1 MTTQTNRNTPDR
13 RRWMERVLGLSVAT
27 FAGPTL
33 ARSADFPTKPITLLV
48 PYGAGGPTDQHLRAL
63 AEVAAQQLGQA
74 VVLDN
79 RPGANGTQAAS
90 ALVRAPADGY
100 TLAILPATVY
110 REPFINKV
118 PYDPETSFT
127 YLLLLSDYT
136 FGLAVPASA
145 PWKTWADFVADAKR
159 RPGKIN
165 VGAAGAIGT
174 PRIVM
179 DEIAAAAGIELNLVP
194 YKGDADVT
202 AALLGGHLD
211 AAPLSGVAMPHI
223 ESGKLRYLVMLTE
236 KPLAGAAHPPTLVDS
251 GIPLWIDSPYG
262 LAAPRGLSSA
272 RARLLHDAFRK
283 ALESPASQKVMA
295 QLNQRTNYLGPTDYR
310 AYAIASLAR
319 EKARVARLRERGQ
332 ID

>member
-1 MTTQTNRNTPDR
+1 M
-13 RRWMERVLGLSVAT
+13 
-27 FAGPTL
+27 
-33 ARSADFPTKPITLLV
+33 

-63 AEVAAQQLGQA
+63 AEVAGQQLGQA

-118 PYDPETSFT
+118 PYDPDTSFT

-136 FGLAVPASA
+136 FGLAVPANA

-179 DEIAAAAGIELNLVP
+179 DEIAAAAGIELNMVP
-194 YKGDADVT
+194 YKGDADIT

-211 AAPLSGVAMPHI
+211 AAPLSGVARPHI

-236 KPLAGAAHPPTLVDS
+236 KPLGGAAHPPTLVDN

-262 LAAPRGLSSA
+262 LAAPRGLPPD
-272 RARLLHDAFRK
+272 RARQLHDAFKK

-295 QLNQRTNYLGPTDYR
+295 QLNQRTNYLGPAEYR

-319 EKARVARLRERGQ
+319 EKARVAHLRERGQ

>member
-1 MTTQTNRNTPDR
+1 MTTPSSQNAPNRR
-13 RRWMERVLGLSVAT
+13 QWLAMALAAT
-27 FAGPTL
+27 ATATGSAL
-33 ARSADFPTKPITLLV
+33 AQSAAFPSKPITLLV

-63 AEVAAQQLGQA
+63 AEVAGQQLGQP

-79 RPGANGTQAAS
+79 RPGANGTNAAA
-90 ALVRAPADGY
+90 ALARAPADGY
-100 TLAILPATVY
+100 TLGILPASVY

-118 PYDPETSFT
+118 PYDPATSFS

-136 FGLAVPASA
+136 FGLAVPANA
-145 PWKTWADFVADAKR
+145 PWKTWADLVADAKR

-179 DEIAAAAGIELNLVP
+179 DEIAAAAGIELNMVP
-194 YKGDADVT
+194 YKGDADIT

-236 KPLAGAAHPPTLVDS
+236 RPLPNDSKTPTLVAS

-262 LAAPRGLSSA
+262 LAAPRGLPPE
-272 RARLLHDAFRK
+272 RAQQLHDAFK
-283 ALESPASQKVMA
+283 MALESPASQKVMT
-295 QLNQRTNYLGPTDYR
+295 QLNQRANYLGPTEYR
-310 AYAIASLAR
+310 AYAIQALAR
-319 EKARVARLRERGQ
+319 EKTRVARLRERGQ
-332 ID
+332 LD

>member
-1 MTTQTNRNTPDR
+1 MTIPSTWATPNRR
-13 RRWMERVLGLSVAT
+13 QWLARGLSLSLPAI
-27 FAGPTL
+27 AAPAL
-33 ARSADFPTKPITLLV
+33 ARNADFPTKPITLLV

-63 AEVAAQQLGQA
+63 AEVAGQQLGQP

-118 PYDPETSFT
+118 PYDPDTSFT

-136 FGLAVPASA
+136 FGLAVPSNA
-145 PWKTWADFVADAKR
+145 PWKTWADFVADARR

-179 DEIAAAAGIELNLVP
+179 DEIAAAATIDLNMVP
-194 YKGDADVT
+194 FKGDADIT

-236 KPLAGAAHPPTLVDS
+236 KPLGGAPTPPTLVDN

-262 LAAPRGLSSA
+262 LAAPRGLPPD
-272 RARLLHDAFRK
+272 RAQRLHDAFKK

-295 QLNQRTNYLGPTDYR
+295 QLNQRTNYLGPTEYR

-319 EKARVARLRERGQ
+319 EKARVAHLRERGQ